1 MQDSVHIYDYT
12 VKLLFLLHQHL
23 PPDTL
28 TGHTTRF
35 LQQFS
40 KLGKFYNTC
49 RNLQYF
55 KYLVQV
61 PSLPDN
67 PPNFLVAS
75 EINSHV
81 TPVAVVPD
89 VVDDLVD
96 DSASEMGASNISGP
110 LVEERER
117 YIDQLLAEIESLQG
131 RVTQLEDVKARH
143 EELLRT
149 ADERLRQERLG
160 QEKLRATRRR

>member
-1 MQDSVHIYDYT
+1 MNRFNINIQSQDSVHLYDYT

-28 TGHTTRF
+28 TGHTARF

-40 KLGKFYNTC
+40 KLAKFYNSC

-96 DSASEMGASNISGP
+96 DSASEMGASTTSVP
-110 LVEERER
+110 LVDERER
-117 YIDQLLAEIESLQG
+117 YIDQLLAEVESLQVG
-131 RVTQLEDVKARH
+131 LSHT
-143 EELLRT
+143 LLHLSIVRSFNKP
-149 ADERLRQERLG
+149 RLFTVLY
-160 QEKLRATRRR
+160 